1 MTSLGLMNQE
11 TNTKRIALIVTS
23 SAWMSFFRFEAL
35 FCPCCHS
42 NLSMDR

>member
-23 SAWMSFFRFEAL
+23 SAWKSFFRFATL

-42 NLSMDR
+42 DPSMDR